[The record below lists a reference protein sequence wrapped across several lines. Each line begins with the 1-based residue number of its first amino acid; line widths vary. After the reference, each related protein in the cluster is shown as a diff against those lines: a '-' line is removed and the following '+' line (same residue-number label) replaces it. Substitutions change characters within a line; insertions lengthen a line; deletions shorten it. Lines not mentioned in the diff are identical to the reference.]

1 VLEFRNPEIPA
12 SLTKV
17 IHGDFLYK
25 MTMLLKDNPAYLSII
40 LMKLDRLSDEPEEKR
55 QNLFKEI
62 IGSIE
67 RDMPKDNNKTVVI

>member
-1 VLEFRNPEIPA
+1 
-12 SLTKV
+12 
-17 IHGDFLYK
+17 

-40 LMKLDRLSDEPEEKR
+40 LMKLDRLIDEPEEKR
-55 QNLFKEI
+55 QTLFKEI